1 MDFFEE
7 IVNLISLRQE
17 GAYWDFKREWYSE
30 KQKSSLL
37 HDIICMAN
45 NLVNRDAYIII
56 GIDEE
61 NAYSIRDVQND
72 PNRKNT
78 QMMVTFL
85 RDKKFAGDIRP
96 TVYVESIQMAE
107 GTIDVVVVKNSTN
120 TPFYLKNRFEQV
132 LDNHIYTR
140 IQDTNTPKDASA
152 DIHHVEYLWKK
163 RFGMILTPLE
173 RMQLYLR
180 HPNDW
185 VSIPSRSGA
194 QGMYYRYAPEFICEW
209 TFESNRER
217 NDYEFYQFAQMNQ
230 SADWGKVRLFY
241 HQTLLSEFGRVVL
254 DGGKYTTIRPET
266 DGFAMQDNFHWDVS
280 YQYLVKDTLPYIIHD
295 FLYDSEHGD
304 ARIARRK
311 HMRCILLFESEKEHQ
326 LFNSYAACHWCE
338 KEKYTADI
346 HLPYFPEIEGYN
358 MEYFKTAYL
367 NSQVLQ
373 KILMEFRLQ
382 QR

>member
-7 IVNLISLRQE
+7 IGNLISLRQE
-17 GAYWDFKREWYSE
+17 GGYWDFKREWYSE
-30 KQKSSLL
+30 KHKSDLL

-61 NAYSIRDVQND
+61 DAYSTRDVKND

-96 TVYVESIQMAE
+96 TVYVESIEMAA
-107 GTIDVVVVKNSTN
+107 GTIDVIIVKNSTN

-132 LDNHIYTR
+132 LDSHIYTR
-140 IQDTNTPKDASA
+140 VQDTNTAKDSSA
-152 DIHHVEYLWKK
+152 DVHHVEYLWKK

-180 HPNDW
+180 HPKDW
-185 VSIPSRSGA
+185 IAIPSRSGT

-209 TFESNRER
+209 TYESNHKR
-217 NDYEFYQFAQMNQ
+217 NDYEFYQFVQMNQ

-241 HQTLLSEFGRVVL
+241 HQTLLSEFDRVIL
-254 DGGKYTTIRPET
+254 DGSKYTTIRPEI
-266 DGFAMQDNFHWDVS
+266 DGFSIQNNLHWDVS
-280 YQYLVKDTLPYIIHD
+280 YQYLVKDTLPYIIHE
-295 FLYDSEHGD
+295 FLYDSENGD

-326 LFNSYAACHWCE
+326 LFNSYAACRWCE

-346 HLPYFPEIEGYN
+346 HLPHFPEIEGYN
-358 MEYFKTAYL
+358 MDYFKNAYL
-367 NSQVLQ
+367 NSQALQ
-373 KILMEFRLQ
+373 KILAEFRLH